1 MKMIGRGLRLFGGAA
16 IFAAVIYVILSV
28 PGFLSD
34 RDSTVP
40 PHLVRGDP
48 PARAAANRGSD
59 WQRDRQQREALI
71 GARPHRRTK
80 GTTHP
85 STVRDAALTRQ
96 VAPAGRMM
104 AKVPAETARTRRD
117 GHGTGDDRR
126 DGCRYAAGGAP

>member
-1 MKMIGRGLRLFGGAA
+1 MKMIGRGLRIFGGAA

-48 PARAAANRGSD
+48 PSSAAALRRSD
-59 WQRDRQQREALI
+59 GQRDKHQREALNS
-71 GARPHRRTK
+71 ARPHRRTK

-85 STVRDAALTRQ
+85 STVRDAAMTRQ

-104 AKVPAETARTRRD
+104 AKVPAETAGMRRD
-117 GHGTGDDRR
+117 GYGTGDARR

>member
-1 MKMIGRGLRLFGGAA
+1 MKMIGRGLRIFGGAA
-16 IFAAVIYVILSV
+16 IFAAVIYVILRV

-40 PHLVRGDP
+40 LQLVQGDP
-48 PARAAANRGSD
+48 PASAAAIRRSD
-59 WQRDRQQREALI
+59 GQRDKYQREALNA
-71 GARPHRRTK
+71 ARLHRRTG

-85 STVRDAALTRQ
+85 STVRDAAMTRQ

-126 DGCRYAAGGAP
+126 DGCRYAAAGAP

>member
-1 MKMIGRGLRLFGGAA
+1 MKMIGRGLRIFGGAA

-48 PARAAANRGSD
+48 PASAAAIRRSD
-59 WQRDRQQREALI
+59 GQRDKHQREALNA
-71 GARPHRRTK
+71 ARPHRRTK

-85 STVRDAALTRQ
+85 STVRDVALTRQ

-104 AKVPAETARTRRD
+104 AKASPEPARLRRD
-117 GHGTGDDRR
+117 VHGTGDARR
-126 DGCRYAAGGAP
+126 DGCRYAAGSAP